1 MESKYFKTPSTSS
14 CHYQRGLCTQSML
27 LREIIQYGDAL
38 GLTILMIA
46 FVIARVLGLFGHWQI
61 SIKVKYKG

>member
-1 MESKYFKTPSTSS
+1 
-14 CHYQRGLCTQSML
+14 ML

-61 SIKVKYKG
+61 SIKVRVGAQQLMRDEGLFSPMVSCCVYENTK